1 MTLLEEGVRFTPAA
15 QAQVW
20 GWWPRVK
27 GLHVNFANRE
37 YHFWSR
43 VWVE

>member
-1 MTLLEEGVRFTPAA
+1 MKLLADGVRFTP
-15 QAQVW
+15 
-20 GWWPRVK
+20 PRARRCGAGGRGVK